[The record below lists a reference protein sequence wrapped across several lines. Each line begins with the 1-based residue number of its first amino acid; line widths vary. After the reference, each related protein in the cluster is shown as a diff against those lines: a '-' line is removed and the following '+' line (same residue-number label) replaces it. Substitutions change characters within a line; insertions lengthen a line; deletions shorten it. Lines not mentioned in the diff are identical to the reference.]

1 MGRLSLPNRL
11 VPTEFFAI
19 PTPLH
24 IDTHRRCQKND
35 VLALLDGPCFLS
47 PAKVSRTSAFEF
59 LDYELEF
66 IFTTTTTTLLV
77 HQLIKILKMNAR

>member
-1 MGRLSLPNRL
+1 ML
-11 VPTEFFAI
+11 VPTKLFRI

-66 IFTTTTTTLLV
+66 IFTTTTLLV
-77 HQLIKILKMNAR
+77 HQLIKILKMNVR